1 MPPAGPAAYRLQFS
15 QSWNGV
21 ASFVGPLIASKFFF
35 SGGNENN
42 LDNVQ
47 WVYLA
52 VSGMGI
58 ILAVTFF
65 FVRLPEVSEAD
76 LQAEVDALAES
87 PAAIAAADQLA
98 KPFIRQTRP
107 MLGFLAQ
114 FMYVGAQVAIGA
126 LFINYCL
133 DAGMSKPQ
141 ASNFLSYALIIF
153 TVGRFI
159 STALLTVISAPAL
172 LMINAVLAAVF
183 IAVVSSTRG
192 MGGVG
197 CLMVVYFLMACMYP
211 VIFVISTANL
221 GRHTRRAASLLVAG
235 VSGGAVLTPIQGA
248 IATYY
253 NTHVS
258 FWVSFPAFL
267 YVAFFGFYC
276 WRTQS
281 GSAWTRS
288 GEIAHQV
295 ALANGGIIPPQKTA
309 LDLEGGSNDGD
320 EKKTLETEEF
330 QVERVERN

>member
-1 MPPAGPAAYRLQFS
+1 
-15 QSWNGV
+15 
-21 ASFVGPLIASKFFF
+21 
-35 SGGNENN
+35 
-42 LDNVQ
+42 
-47 WVYLA
+47 
-52 VSGMGI
+52 MGI
-58 ILAVTFF
+58 ILAITFF

-76 LQAEVDALAES
+76 LQAEVDALAET

-126 LFINYCL
+126 LFINYAM
-133 DAGMSKPQ
+133 DAGLSKPQ

-172 LMINAVLAAVF
+172 LMINASLAAIF
-183 IAVVSSTRG
+183 IAVVSTTKG
-192 MGGVG
+192 MPGVG
-197 CLMVVYFLMACMYP
+197 CLMIVYFLMACMYP

-248 IATYY
+248 VATYY
-253 NTHVS
+253 NTHKS
-258 FWVSFPAFL
+258 MWVSFPAFL

-295 ALANGGIIPPQKTA
+295 ALAGGATIPAQKTA
-309 LDLEGGSNDGD
+309 LDLEGASNDGD

-330 QVERVERN
+330 QVERIERN